1 MFLACY
7 LLTPADPKKHM
18 RMSYIGFTVSPKR
31 RIRQHNGELVQ
42 GAKKT
47 FKHRPWEMLLVVYGF
62 PTKELA
68 LQFEWVWQH
77 PYNSRFT
84 KPTMGHL
91 KTDKSLG
98 PMRSIQRKVRELHLV
113 LNLAPWSDL
122 SLTLSYTSHDM
133 LEWSRTLNAFRL
145 PPVMRTVCS
154 PLDDLPTTTSDD
166 DADDDAAI
174 KCDECSQPIACRDEP
189 MLHCYVNSCAMKC
202 HVACLSKRFQAH
214 HENLAFVPQVGTC
227 PLCLNELTWSRL
239 LTEAIN
245 PVHSKSHGHT
255 VTPSSS
261 TQQKKPRRQQLPPT
275 PSSSPSSSSSR
286 SIMQVE
292 LAQRRRRRRRLGEQ
306 EPLDR
311 QDDDDMATTTDMARL
326 SDDRQRLTVN
336 TSSCALSPPSLEQ
349 LLPSPAGRRRE
360 ELYQTQPV
368 IFPGSPIWH
377 DGPTTNDEG
386 YDAVR
391 RRGGRPR
398 FSRIQSQSS
407 KQHTGRVS
415 GPQQH
420 SMTELKGDDEWECVV
435 VFGLVGVLWVVGV
448 CLSLFLVRFP
458 VHVYTAQAIL
468 IVLGPLMPLY
478 WLVRQLFQCASH
490 MRPKIDDNNDDD
502 M

>member
-68 LQFEWVWQH
+68 LQCTYDAHDPSLVRTRHISSRTPCTVEWVWQH

-122 SLTLSYTSHDM
+122 SLTLSYTSHGKVKGSSYDVSYPRWKRCSSIDM

-154 PLDDLPTTTSDD
+154 PLDDLPSTTSDD
-166 DADDDAAI
+166 DDDAPPPPSSPYDDATI

-189 MLHCYVNSCAMKC
+189 MLHCYVDSCAMKC

-214 HENLAFVPQVGTC
+214 HENLAFVPQTVDRSHQ
-227 PLCLNELTWSRL
+227 SRPFQIPWTHSNTVVVHA
-239 LTEAIN
+239 TEEA
-245 PVHSKSHGHT
+245 
-255 VTPSSS
+255 
-261 TQQKKPRRQQLPPT
+261 
-275 PSSSPSSSSSR
+275 
-286 SIMQVE
+286 
-292 LAQRRRRRRRLGEQ
+292 
-306 EPLDR
+306 
-311 QDDDDMATTTDMARL
+311 ATTTTAVDAIILTLLVLL
-326 SDDRQRLTVN
+326 S
-336 TSSCALSPPSLEQ
+336 
-349 LLPSPAGRRRE
+349 
-360 ELYQTQPV
+360 
-368 IFPGSPIWH
+368 
-377 DGPTTNDEG
+377 
-386 YDAVR
+386 
-391 RRGGRPR
+391 
-398 FSRIQSQSS
+398 
-407 KQHTGRVS
+407 QHN
-415 GPQQH
+415 
-420 SMTELKGDDEWECVV
+420 
-435 VFGLVGVLWVVGV
+435 
-448 CLSLFLVRFP
+448 
-458 VHVYTAQAIL
+458 A
-468 IVLGPLMPLY
+468 
-478 WLVRQLFQCASH
+478 
-490 MRPKIDDNNDDD
+490 
-502 M
+502 